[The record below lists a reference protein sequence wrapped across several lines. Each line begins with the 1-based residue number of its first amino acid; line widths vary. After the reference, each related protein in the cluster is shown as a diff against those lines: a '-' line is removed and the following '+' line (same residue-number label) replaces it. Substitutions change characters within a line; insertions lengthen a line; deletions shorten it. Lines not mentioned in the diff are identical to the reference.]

1 MPVKPESATRTNGA
15 AVPDK
20 TILVVDDDSDVLKLV
35 GLILTTRGYEVIT
48 ATSADQALRKARN
61 LDGPPDL
68 LLTDVVMPGL
78 SGPMLADK
86 LSEQHPHLRVLFMS
100 GYDDRQVV
108 RRYVKERGFALIP
121 KPFTADQLSAKVE
134 LLLQATP
141 ETGDPTTA

>member
-1 MPVKPESATRTNGA
+1 MRGEGASVPE
-15 AVPDK
+15 K

-78 SGPMLADK
+78 SGPMLADR
-86 LSEQHPHLRVLFMS
+86 LSEVHPNLRVLFMS

-121 KPFTADQLSAKVE
+121 KPFTAEQLSEKVE
-134 LLLQATP
+134 RLLQSTP
-141 ETGDPTTA
+141 ENVEQPPV